1 MGEDRPEPA
10 AGAPGTWRLL
20 QTPPAAGALNMA
32 IDEVLAE
39 TCARG
44 GWPTLRLYR
53 WDPPAVSLGR
63 FQRAERTVDVAA
75 CAARGIGLVRRP
87 TGGRAILH
95 DGELTYAVALA
106 AGTPEAAGGVRASA
120 ARIHGWIAAG
130 LRRLG
135 VPATVGRPAA
145 EAPGTRLC
153 FSGSQA
159 EGVLVRGA
167 KLVGSAQRRWRGA
180 LLQHGSILIRID
192 LEAHRAIFP
201 AAGADFGADLEG
213 RIACLA
219 SLLGGAPPLDDLE
232 AAIAAGVAEGAAVG
246 LVEAPLTA
254 AEGARAVALAAR
266 KYAAAA
272 WTHDAAEAPIVA

>member
-1 MGEDRPEPA
+1 
-10 AGAPGTWRLL
+10 
-20 QTPPAAGALNMA
+20 MA

-44 GWPTLRLYR
+44 GWPTLRLYC
-53 WDPPAVSLGR
+53 WDPPAVSVGR
-63 FQRAERTVDVAA
+63 FQRLEATVDLTA
-75 CAARGIGLVRRP
+75 CTARRIGLVRRP

-95 DGELTYAVALA
+95 DGELTYAVVMP
-106 AGTPEAAGGVRASA
+106 AGAPAAAGGVRASA

-135 VPATVGRPAA
+135 VSATVGRPAA

-153 FSGSQA
+153 FLGSQA

-201 AAGADFGADLEG
+201 GAVGDLED
-213 RIACLA
+213 RIA
-219 SLLGGAPPLDDLE
+219 SLSSLPGGAPLLEDLE
-232 AAIAAGVAEGAAVG
+232 AAIVAAVAEGAALS

-254 AEGARAVALAAR
+254 AEGARAATLAAR
-266 KYAAAA
+266 KYREAA
-272 WTHDAAEAPIVA
+272 WTCDAAEAPVVLL